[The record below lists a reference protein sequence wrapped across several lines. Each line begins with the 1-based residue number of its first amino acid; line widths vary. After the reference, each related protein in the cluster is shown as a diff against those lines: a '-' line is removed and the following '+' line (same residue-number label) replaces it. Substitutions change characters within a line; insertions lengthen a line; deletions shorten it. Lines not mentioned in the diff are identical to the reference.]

1 MNYTCRLQ
9 WLSCL
14 ATNVPAEKRCGEYV
28 STVKGNRLHMSCPEC
43 GWFEPIEYVMAL
55 DARKQRQAREYVD
68 GLLRLKGAGNVGKK
82 RS

>member
-28 STVKGNRLHMSCPEC
+28 STVKGNRLHMNCPEC

-55 DARKQRQAREYVD
+55 DARMEQERRRAI
-68 GLLRLKGAGNVGKK
+68 KGAAGNAG
-82 RS
+82 RG